1 MVRKLKKW
9 ATHIPQKSHTGL
21 TFNVSLTESIIPS
34 SSLGLLS
41 LTLWI
46 AFPISCPQARNL
58 CFTLKCS
65 FFLKPSH
72 QQTLFLQQK
81 KLNPDLETG
90 PTSHVPCHCCVGAWA
105 VPVGDSPAASC
116 LTPLSSRSHH
126 SMAADT
132 ENQPSFSRVM
142 HVLLFQMEKTD
153 INKAISTR
161 EWEILS
167 ATKSVRTFCFVLSLS
182 NKHLYLIA
190 EENLSFVS

>member
-1 MVRKLKKW
+1 
-9 ATHIPQKSHTGL
+9 
-21 TFNVSLTESIIPS
+21 
-34 SSLGLLS
+34 
-41 LTLWI
+41 
-46 AFPISCPQARNL
+46 
-58 CFTLKCS
+58 
-65 FFLKPSH
+65 
-72 QQTLFLQQK
+72 
-81 KLNPDLETG
+81 
-90 PTSHVPCHCCVGAWA
+90 
-105 VPVGDSPAASC
+105 
-116 LTPLSSRSHH
+116 
-126 SMAADT
+126 MAADT